1 MKRIS
6 KKEKDKKNLYLQ
18 TLSSINKNESNSKTY
33 IDSLYNSNSKENIN
47 INNFP
52 NIMTEIYIPKISQ
65 VPTIYK
71 QKEKNFYLALK
82 TLIDENSNNKYI
94 LNTSK
99 TSKNLISKISEFS
112 EINPDKS
119 KDYNI

>member
-71 QKEKNFYLALK
+71 QKEKNFYAL
-82 TLIDENSNNKYI
+82 L
-94 LNTSK
+94 
-99 TSKNLISKISEFS
+99 
-112 EINPDKS
+112 
-119 KDYNI
+119 